1 MPMTDAM
8 KDIMVKI
15 MVEVLDIFAI
25 MTKEIKQ
32 SQGSESIPDD
42 KFPVL
47 TEAQRG
53 FSRHLS
59 RH

>member
-1 MPMTDAM
+1 MTVEM

-15 MVEVLDIFAI
+15 MVAVLEIFAI

-32 SQGSESIPDD
+32 SSASESIPSDR
-42 KFPVL
+42 FPVL

-53 FSRHLS
+53 F
-59 RH
+59 